1 MKSYII
7 KVDNALLSILML
19 FVLFWVLFLDFWDR
33 VILSFQMVSK
43 P

>member
-19 FVLFWVLFLDFWDR
+19 FVLFWGFVFCFVLFWDF
-33 VILSFQMVSK
+33 
-43 P
+43 

>member
-7 KVDNALLSILML
+7 KVDNALLCILML
-19 FVLFWVLFLDFWDR
+19 FVLFWGFFW
-33 VILSFQMVSK
+33 IFETGLLLSFQMVSK